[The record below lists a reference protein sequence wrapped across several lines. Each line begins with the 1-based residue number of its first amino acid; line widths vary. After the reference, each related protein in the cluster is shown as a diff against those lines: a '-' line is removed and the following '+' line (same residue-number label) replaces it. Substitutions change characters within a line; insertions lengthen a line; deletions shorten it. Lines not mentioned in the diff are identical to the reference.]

1 MGKGDICDLVAKPS
15 KGRKR
20 KTQATKDEIK
30 MALPPPNQTA
40 QQAQQYSN
48 FSTKEAIGTAIRA
61 GFLQFQAN
69 QIAKSSFLKMIPGA
83 GIIRERAELKKR
95 ELYEKTGRD
104 EQGRKLTKQELDE
117 RERARKD
124 KGKLAEIHDIIQSW
138 NDKWGSNDEGV
149 AVYFKKDS
157 DILFLFESMEA
168 HIKLI
173 HGFLTGAGSVGT
185 ATYGSN
191 QNLSLD
197 DVPDRNTRGDQLEAE
212 ELAQE
217 QEQEDDEDQVESEG
231 RMQKFFTKLFGSL
244 GQGRNREE
252 GSSILGMLSNMLSPL
267 LRGGSSIL
275 GFMKG
280 LVTPILS
287 ILGTV
292 MTSVMGFITPLLTA
306 ALPLLVAAAP
316 ILVAGLI
323 GGAAGLA
330 IANWVTGMSKEE
342 QEKSMAQSKEI
353 MERGVA
359 KKTATTAEGEKLYR
373 VSDKDGQSKF
383 ATAKELNLNEEQLK
397 QLETGDFVK
406 TDSGTITQA
415 TYNVETQGGKE
426 TGRLAENLG
435 ADEILAAEITGGKKT
450 VGEANAM
457 DQGQKKLM
465 EIERK
470 MAEYS
475 SSFSNKVATAKDNS
489 IQTLALAD
497 DFNRITNDL
506 DQATRKYPDIFNKEK
521 MVELTQ
527 KKYRLFRG
535 IYLNGKVQK
544 NEKAYIDKDEGF
556 LGGAWD
562 EMDKDDLV
570 IPGVGEF
577 EIGSTDSR
585 LAGNEDS
592 NKSSMS
598 ITGTDVAAPDRTA
611 PASTSPLE
619 PTITPPP
626 PSGAAI
632 PATSNE
638 NAALQSAPSSSV
650 SVNSNTSNVNQS
662 NNAVIASGVS
672 ARVER
677 TGIDNPMWNG
687 YLATG

>member
-1 MGKGDICDLVAKPS
+1 
-15 KGRKR
+15 
-20 KTQATKDEIK
+20 
-30 MALPPPNQTA
+30 MALPPPNQSA
-40 QQAQQYSN
+40 QQARQYQD
-48 FSTKEAIGTAIRA
+48 FSTREAIGTAIRA

-83 GIIRERAELKKR
+83 SIVRERAEMKKR
-95 ELYEKTGRD
+95 ELYEKQGRD
-104 EQGRKLTKQELDE
+104 EQGRKLTKQEFEE
-117 RERARKD
+117 REKRRAD
-124 KGKLAEIHDIIQSW
+124 MGKLAEIHDIIQSW
-138 NDKWGSNDEGV
+138 NDKWGGSDDGV

-173 HGFLTGAGSVGT
+173 HGFLTGASTVGT
-185 ATYGSN
+185 STYGSN
-191 QNLSLD
+191 QSLSLD
-197 DVPDRNTRGDQLEAE
+197 DVPDRNTSGDVLEAE

-217 QEQEDDEDQVESEG
+217 QEREDDQDQLESEG
-231 RMQKFFTKLFGSL
+231 RQQGFFTKLFGGL
-244 GQGRNREE
+244 GQGRNRDE
-252 GSSILGMLSNMLSPL
+252 GSSILGLLSNMLGPL
-267 LRGGSSIL
+267 LRGGSGIL
-275 GFMKG
+275 GFLKG

-292 MTSVMGFITPLLTA
+292 MTSVIGFVTPFLTA
-306 ALPLLVAAAP
+306 ALPLLIAAAP
-316 ILVAGLI
+316 VLIAGLL

-330 IANWVTGMSKEE
+330 IANWVSGKAEE
-342 QEKSMAQSKEI
+342 EREKSLAQSKEI

-373 VSDKDGQSKF
+373 VSDKDGKSKF

-397 QLETGDFVK
+397 QLESGDFVK

-497 DFNRITNDL
+497 DFNRITNEL
-506 DQATRKYPDIFNKEK
+506 DQATRKYPDIFNREK

-544 NEKAYIDKDEGF
+544 NEKAYIDKDEMF
-556 LGGAWD
+556 LSGDWD

-577 EIGSTDSR
+577 EIGSTDGR

-611 PASTSPLE
+611 PASPTSME
-619 PTITPPP
+619 GAAPTITPPP
-626 PSGAAI
+626 PSGSAI

-638 NAALQSAPSSSV
+638 NAMLQSAPSNAV
-650 SVNSNTSNVNQS
+650 SVNSNTNNVNQS
-662 NNAVIASGVS
+662 NSAVIASGIS
-672 ARVER
+672 ARAER

-687 YLATG
+687 YMATA